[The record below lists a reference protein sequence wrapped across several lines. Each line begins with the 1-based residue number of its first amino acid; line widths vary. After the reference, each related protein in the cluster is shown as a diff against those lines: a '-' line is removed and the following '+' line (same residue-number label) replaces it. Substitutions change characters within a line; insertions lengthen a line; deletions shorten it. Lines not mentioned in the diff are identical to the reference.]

1 MRFWVFIL
9 GVLILLLIVSGII
22 PALAEDP
29 EIITLTLPVYEEAS
43 SVFTSRLVDNTV
55 EESNTNSSAFIDNSF
70 QDGSGLF
77 NLNQAPGSLN
87 NQSNIAL
94 ITFTPE
100 NSLSDIQLDI
110 LSECTGNTVRYSGAS
125 YKECVIENSFDNARG
140 AYMVNQSAGNLN
152 QQDNIFVFAFDGAL
166 VLRDIEL
173 AAVISDNVV
182 EYSPEADVERRDV
195 LENSFSDST
204 ALVIINQSSGDLNTI
219 ANTFGL
225 SFSREIV
232 R

>member
-1 MRFWVFIL
+1 MRFWVFII

-43 SVFTSRLVDNTV
+43 SVFTGRLVDNTV

-70 QDGSGLF
+70 QNGCGLF

-94 ITFTPE
+94 ITFTPG
-100 NSLSDIQLDI
+100 NSLSDIQLDM

-140 AYMVNQSAGNLN
+140 VYMINQSAGNLN
-152 QQDNIFVFAFDGAL
+152 HQNNIFVFAFDGAF
-166 VLRDIEL
+166 VLKDIDL
-173 AAVISDNVV
+173 AAVVSDNVV